1 MEGVTFWKPHALAK
15 PHADQLE
22 LSMGDRVTSTI
33 ELDGVPVGTA
43 GRVIL
48 ANGFNW
54 QRYRVLFAN
63 GAEHGDLDHRSL
75 APAGKTAKRLA
86 KAAAKR

>member
-1 MEGVTFWKPHALAK
+1 
-15 PHADQLE
+15 
-22 LSMGDRVTSTI
+22 
-33 ELDGVPVGTA
+33 
-43 GRVIL
+43 VIL

-63 GAEHGDLDHRSL
+63 GAEHGDLDQRSI

-86 KAAAKR
+86 KAAAAKR